1 MNHLAATT
9 SATSPSSLSVSYR
22 SADLSGEPDHP
33 GLEAVIITDIHF
45 NITGLNDAAEAMY
58 GFSSADVSGKYL
70 LDLLDFELVGFS
82 RNDAIEALFTNGHWR
97 GDLVYFHKKR
107 KLVYNT
113 VCTLIRDEK
122 SIPVMIVI
130 STRTIS
136 EKLRQEKQLAVAENK
151 LKTLLGSFSET
162 MLFRSFMKN
171 SPTLGWIYDAEGTL
185 IYGNP
190 TFLDI
195 LGLPPETARKNI
207 IEFTSSPEVLDKIL
221 SRNKQVLSTGQPII
235 TEDEFADKDGIMRH
249 YLSYCFLLPVSN
261 NNQLIGGHAVEITD
275 SKRSRKEIDQM
286 FERYTFA
293 INASSDAIWDMDL
306 ATNTIF
312 RSETFSTFSGY
323 EPAAIGNSLDWFLE
337 KIHPADRTRIQTN
350 IEERFSTNAI
360 NWEIEYRFQIA
371 DGSYRHVL
379 DKAYAIYENGQ
390 LSRVI
395 GSMLDMTDRKK
406 LEAQLLHEQ
415 VQKQKVIN
423 QAIIH
428 AQEKERNRISGELH
442 DNVNQLLMSAKL
454 HICVAKTKTDGDTEL
469 LDKANQYLL
478 MAVEE
483 IRGLSKKLNTTAI
496 THVGLLKSISE
507 IGSTMMLLKNIQ
519 LHTYI
524 SEETVAKMS
533 TDQQMMVYRILQEQ
547 SNNILKYAEST
558 EAIISLNHVNN
569 NFELIISDNGQGF
582 DKNAEKA
589 NGIGFINIFNRV
601 DAYNGKAEIVT
612 APGNGC
618 TLLITFPVTT
628 ENIT

>member
-1 MNHLAATT
+1 MNHLAAKT
-9 SATSPSSLSVSYR
+9 SATSPTSLSVSYK
-22 SADLSGEPDHP
+22 SADLPGDLDQS
-33 GLEAVIITDIHF
+33 GLEAVIITDVHF
-45 NITGLNDAAEAMY
+45 KITGLNDAAEAMY
-58 GFSSADVSGKYL
+58 GFTSADVSGKSL
-70 LDLLDFELVGFS
+70 LNLLQFELVGFS
-82 RNDAIEALFTNGHWR
+82 QQEAIQALFTKGYWK

-107 KLVYNT
+107 KLVYHT
-113 VCTLIRDEK
+113 ACTLIRDEQ
-122 SIPVMIVI
+122 SIPTMIVI
-130 STRTIS
+130 STKTVSDR
-136 EKLRQEKQLAVAENK
+136 LRQEKQLAVVENK

-171 SPTLGWIYDAEGTL
+171 SPTLGWIYDEEGTL
-185 IYGNP
+185 VYGNP

-207 IEFTSSPEVLDKIL
+207 TEFTSSPEVLDKIL
-221 SRNKQVLSTGQPII
+221 SRNRQVLLTGQPII
-235 TEDEFADKDGIMRH
+235 TEDEFADKNGTLRH

-261 NNQLIGGHAVEITD
+261 NNKLIGGHAVEITD
-275 SKRSRKEIDQM
+275 SKRSRKEIDKM

-306 ATNTIF
+306 TTNTIF

-323 EPAAIGNSLDWFLE
+323 DSIAIGPTLDWFLE
-337 KIHPADRTRIQTN
+337 KIHPADRNRIQTN
-350 IEERFSTNAI
+350 IEERLRTNAT

-371 DGSYRHVL
+371 DGSFRHVL
-379 DKAYAIYENGQ
+379 DKAYAIYENGR

-395 GSMLDMTDRKK
+395 GSMQDMTDRKK
-406 LEAQLLHEQ
+406 LEAQLLNEQ

-454 HICVAKTKTDGDTEL
+454 HICVAKTKTEGDTEL

-496 THVGLLKSISE
+496 TNVGLLKSISE
-507 IGSTMMLLKNIQ
+507 IGSTMMLLNNIQ

-558 EAIISLNHVNN
+558 EAIISLKQVNN

-582 DKNAEKA
+582 DKNEEKA

-612 APGNGC
+612 SPGNGC
-618 TLLITFPVTT
+618 TLIITFPVIVD
-628 ENIT
+628 NIP